1 MAEIV
6 GIIVYFASPVFI
18 AAFNN
23 DPKVIAFG
31 SERGTYHYSVLFS
44 ACLFPLHCRTYA
56 WSWKSYGAHVCYAG
70 LLVRDPCD
78 LYTIAVKLHPVIQ
91 TVFWAYPLTW
101 SLSSILFL
109 IFYLKSDWIHGFE
122 KKRN

>member
-31 SERGTYHYSVLFS
+31 VKEAHIITLFYFLLAFS
-44 ACLFPLHCRTYA
+44 HCI
-56 WSWKSYGAHVCYAG
+56 AG
-70 LLVRDPCD
+70 LMRGAGRATVPMFVMHGCWCVIRVT
-78 LYTIAVKLHPVIQ
+78 YITIAVKLHPVIQ
-91 TVFWAYPLTW
+91 TVFWGVSADLVIKLH
-101 SLSSILFL
+101 SVFDFLSEIRLDPWF
-109 IFYLKSDWIHGFE
+109 
-122 KKRN
+122 

>member
-31 SERGTYHYSVLFS
+31 VKEAHIITLSSIF
-44 ACLFPLHCRTYA
+44 CLPFPLHCRTYA
-56 WSWKSYGAHVCYAG
+56 RSGKSYGAHVCYVG

-78 LYTIAVKLHPVIQ
+78 LYNHRCEAASGDPDCILGVSADLVIKLHS
-91 TVFWAYPLTW
+91 VFDF
-101 SLSSILFL
+101 LSEIRLDPWF
-109 IFYLKSDWIHGFE
+109 
-122 KKRN
+122 